1 VMKSA
6 EDRSRH
12 DLAELLDRS
21 RQRRILGQSQMWPDI
36 VVVSG
41 IRRKNATQ
49 VILAQDHDVIE
60 ALPDGSSRSA
70 APHVRSAKWVLD
82 LRVLDGWPLPG
93 ARGPL
98 HCGISARLMS
108 ARGLGRVKTL

>member
-60 ALPDGSSRSA
+60 ALPTDRADQPLHMS
-70 APHVRSAKWVLD
+70 VLPN
-82 LRVLDGWPLPG
+82 GFSPLPG
-93 ARGPL
+93 AVAALRDFRPAYVGSGSKPVSL
-98 HCGISARLMS
+98 EVS
-108 ARGLGRVKTL
+108 K